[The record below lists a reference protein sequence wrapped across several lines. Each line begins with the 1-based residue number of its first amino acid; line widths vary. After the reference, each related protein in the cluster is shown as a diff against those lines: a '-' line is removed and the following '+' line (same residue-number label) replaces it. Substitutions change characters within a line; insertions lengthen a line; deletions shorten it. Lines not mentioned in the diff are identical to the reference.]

1 MFDTIDIASQ
11 GTTANILAG
20 TLNLPFPE
28 AFPSAFVDFDF
39 PERICHAYNQLAAST
54 LEGLTEEQIA
64 AVTAPLEF
72 EPFPMSDDE
81 EEN

>member
-20 TLNLPFPE
+20 TLNLPFP
-28 AFPSAFVDFDF
+28 
-39 PERICHAYNQLAAST
+39 